1 MIQHNSEEN
10 SSKMSNAKFLSIFLE
25 CPLLWDQFTIS
36 NLEKLVQYVGGVILM
51 NFIWPQMCKKVWTS
65 LSQNDWII
73 LVVCVFVN
81 NACTLT
87 LKNEWSFGCGFGIYF
102 LKHLLLQSKYL
113 HCILYIIR
121 LMITYIEYLIFFEI

>member
-1 MIQHNSEEN
+1 M
-10 SSKMSNAKFLSIFLE
+10 
-25 CPLLWDQFTIS
+25 IS

-81 NACTLT
+81 NACKLT

-102 LKHLLLQSKYL
+102 LKHLFYKVSILYALNNKIVYIVNIFNLFLDLTRLFTSSGKSSNKYL
-113 HCILYIIR
+113 FHQVNTAKLKAA
-121 LMITYIEYLIFFEI
+121 L